1 MPGPS
6 LLLVEDEKALLSIL
20 TRYLERSG
28 YRVDACETGQEA
40 LESVA
45 AAPDDYDAIILDWNL
60 PDLPG
65 AEVLRRLLEASPR
78 ARILISS
85 GQPVAAESVAPR
97 YRSRVDALLKPFLP
111 KMLEDTL
118 RDLLAR

>member
-20 TRYLERSG
+20 TRYLERGG
-28 YRVDACETGQEA
+28 YCIASCERGQEA
-40 LESVA
+40 LDRVA
-45 AAPDDYDAIILDWNL
+45 AAPDAYDAIILDLNL

-65 AEVLRRLLEASPR
+65 EEVLRRLLETSSR
-78 ARILISS
+78 ARILVSS
-85 GQPVAAESVAPR
+85 GQPFSVESVPPR
-97 YRSRVDALLKPFLP
+97 HRHRVDALLKPFLP

-118 RDLLAR
+118 RDLVAR